1 MSKSTVLFLL
11 CFGIQ
16 LIDAIFQN
24 KAKNNGLRQAR
35 NLGGNGYLLPAKTKN
50 DTMLKH
56 IYKKKLSIASEFW
69 NPNKPFKI

>member
-1 MSKSTVLFLL
+1 MSKLTVLFLL

-35 NLGGNGYLLPAKTKN
+35 NLGGNGYLLPTKTKN

-56 IYKKKLSIASEFW
+56 IYEKIAFHSMRTLES
-69 NPNKPFKI
+69 